1 MNIKLHK
8 GTDKSNENHVP
19 IFILK
24 DKSTEN
30 YENHSSYNK
39 IKSISEFLND
49 KKSNA
54 EFNFGAD
61 ESLMVVN
68 VFTQKKYILEE
79 YRKAG
84 YEVFQILKKYKLENP
99 ILVDSDLNKEEE
111 YAFLEGLLLSTYSF
125 DKYKSEKKEVKTI
138 QLNLEKSNLDSS
150 EIEELH
156 QLVKVMKITKDM
168 VNEPPAFYTPKSFS
182 DEMLKNAQSTGI
194 KVEVLE
200 ESQIQSLK
208 MGGLLAVNRG
218 SSAPPTFNIL
228 KWEPENAKNIKP
240 IILVGKGVLFDTGGL
255 SIKTMMMELMKSD
268 MAGAAAVYGAILL
281 AALNKL
287 PYKIYC
293 IIPVTDNRISSDDY
307 APGDVITMFNK
318 KTVEVL
324 NTDAEGRLILADAL
338 AYAEKFEPELVID
351 LATLTGA
358 ALRAVGNFGNVMMG
372 SASKELKNKFIES
385 GEFTYERMVEFPLWE
400 EYSEQ
405 IISDVADIKNIGGA
419 EGGAQTAAA
428 FLQHFVKSDWM
439 HLDIAPYSFLGA
451 GQFYRSKGATATGL
465 RTLYHFLKNY

>member
-1 MNIKLHK
+1 MNIELHK
-8 GTDKSNENHVP
+8 GIDKSNEKHVP
-19 IFILK
+19 IFVLK
-24 DKSTEN
+24 DKNLNN
-30 YENHSSYNK
+30 YKNHNNFEK
-39 IKSISEFLND
+39 ISGISEFLQD
-49 KKSNA
+49 KKTSA
-54 EFNFGAD
+54 EFNFSTG
-61 ESLMVVN
+61 ESLIVVN
-68 VFTQKKYILEE
+68 VKSHQKYHLEE
-79 YRKAG
+79 FRKAG
-84 YEVFQILKKYKLENP
+84 FEVFQSIKKYKIEKL
-99 ILVDSDLNKEEE
+99 ILVSSEIKKDEE
-111 YAFLEGLLLSTYSF
+111 YAFLEGLLLSAYSF
-125 DKYKSEKKEVKTI
+125 EKYKSEKKPAQNI
-138 QLNLEKSNLDSS
+138 QLYLENTQLNDS
-150 EIEELH
+150 EIDELQH
-156 QLVKVMKITKDM
+156 LVLSMKITKDM

-182 DEMLKNAQSTGI
+182 DELIKNIQNTGI
-194 KVEVLE
+194 KIEVLE

-228 KWEPENAKNIKP
+228 KWEPENAKNKKP

-268 MAGAAAVYGAILL
+268 MAGAAAVFGAILM

-293 IIPVTDNRISSDDY
+293 IMPVTDNRISSDAY

-338 AYAEKFEPELVID
+338 AYAEKFEPEVVID

-372 SASKELKNKFIES
+372 SAPTELKNKFIAS
-385 GEFTYERMVEFPLWE
+385 GEFTYERMVEFPLWD

-419 EGGAQTAAA
+419 EGGAQSAGA
-428 FLQHFVKSDWM
+428 FLQHFVKSDWI

-451 GQFYRSKGATATGL
+451 SQFYRSKGATATGL